1 MVGMDICFFMEAYLR
16 LREEHSG
23 LYGTLYPN
31 AIIGK
36 KWKKRWTD
44 KR

>member
-1 MVGMDICFFMEAYLR
+1 MVGMDICFFM
-16 LREEHSG
+16 EHSG

-36 KWKKRWTD
+36 KWKKKMD
-44 KR
+44 G